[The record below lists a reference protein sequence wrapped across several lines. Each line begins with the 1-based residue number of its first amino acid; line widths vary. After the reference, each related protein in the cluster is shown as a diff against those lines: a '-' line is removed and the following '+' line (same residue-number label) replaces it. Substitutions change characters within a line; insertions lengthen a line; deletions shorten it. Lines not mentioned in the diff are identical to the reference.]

1 MGESQFENLTTYAEN
16 RKFAK
21 MGTNNGFPIRSL
33 RKSMDQFLKERIGN
47 PLLVPIL
54 ENFRFSPRLFG
65 LKN

>member
-1 MGESQFENLTTYAEN
+1 MKVKILSQTISVEN
-16 RKFAK
+16 REFAK

-54 ENFRFSPRLFG
+54 ENSDFQPRLFG